1 MADDEFDLEDPVS
14 GDDTEADLDDFF
26 QPTDASDGAEDKGT
40 SVDDFFSAP
49 DEGGGLDAATEKL
62 PVDPAR
68 AAADPVDLFG
78 DAEPVGLQEAEP
90 ESRDSIKP
98 LDEGV
103 AGGSEKS
110 FFARN
115 LILLIILALVVLL
128 GGSGGFLFYSLVL
141 KKPGVKTVAAKDT
154 KKSGVKARP
163 SGKKAGD
170 KTDASKKGD
179 KTAAPAAGKKT
190 GGDKAI
196 KAAKADKAGSDK
208 KAAKPD
214 QKVDD
219 KKADASK
226 KTPDKKTKAKTDKKP
241 KTTKKKAGDATVAAA
256 APASAKKGE
265 QAAGRKPVPSTGGPY
280 TVQVGSYML
289 KASKSD
295 PEKSLVRL
303 GYSKDF
309 RYVPDYRRV
318 KIYHVIVGE
327 NLSRDEAMQI
337 KSKIQDMNYAAPELM
352 PEGTGYR
359 VKVYSYGKMSVAR
372 STKNK
377 LAKSGI
383 RNIQIKS
390 ETKEV
395 TLDQLRVGSYA
406 TMADAKKAQRDLKR
420 GGFKEAII
428 VKE

>member
-14 GDDTEADLDDFF
+14 GDDAEADLDDFF
-26 QPTDASDGAEDKGT
+26 QPADASDGAEDKGT
-40 SVDDFFSAP
+40 SVDDFFSEP

-62 PVDPAR
+62 PVDPAK
-68 AAADPVDLFG
+68 AATDPVELFG
-78 DAEPVGLQEAEP
+78 DSEPVGLQEAEP

-98 LDEGV
+98 PDEGD
-103 AGGSEKS
+103 AGTSEKG

-141 KKPGVKTVAAKDT
+141 KKSDTKTVAAKDS

-163 SGKKAGD
+163 SGNKAVKKS
-170 KTDASKKGD
+170 DASKKDDKKAAPPAGE
-179 KTAAPAAGKKT
+179 KTAG
-190 GGDKAI
+190 
-196 KAAKADKAGSDK
+196 KAGSDK
-208 KAAKPD
+208 KSAKPA
-214 QKVDD
+214 QKGGDS
-219 KKADASK
+219 KADASK
-226 KTPDKKTKAKTDKKP
+226 KTPDKKTRAKTDKKSE
-241 KTTKKKAGDATVAAA
+241 TTDKKAGGATVAAA
-256 APASAKKGE
+256 APASAKKVG
-265 QAAGRKPVPSTGGPY
+265 QAKGRKPVPSTGGPY
-280 TVQVGSYML
+280 TVQVGAYML
-289 KASKSD
+289 KASKED
-295 PEKSLVRL
+295 PEKSLARL

-318 KIYHVIVGE
+318 KIYHVIVGD
-327 NLSRDEAMQI
+327 NLSRDEAMKI
-337 KSKIQDMNYAAPELM
+337 KSKLQDMDYAAPELM

-377 LAKSGI
+377 LAKSGLG
-383 RNIQIKS
+383 NIQIKA